1 MIFALHDAHL
11 NDESGGS
18 LFMTV
23 RILVRRPFF
32 PSHTRL
38 LSVLTRASTSGM
50 LAFMDMALSSFSS
63 WLFSRRYLFLKDGNN
78 LNNKQNLQH
87 IVRSKGTQ
95 WVTYSWWSLKLWSS
109 LRNWILKDISC
120 TMKMLISVNC
130 CVKGSLMAQS
140 HVYKN
145 TVGLKIHTG
154 LQSQFSFWPCTTWF
168 EAVYFLQI
176 SLSNRLLSPG
186 MRRNSASILCTCAA
200 TKYKAAETEHY
211 SFNLEEEGD
220 E

>member
-1 MIFALHDAHL
+1 MAPLRKLSTALACQNLHRETESFSKGIKSKTRDTYWEILLKKGEERLFDSLNVSIFISWVTIFALHDAHL

-78 LNNKQNLQH
+78 LNNRYNLQD
-87 IVRSKGTQ
+87 IVRSKGTK

-130 CVKGSLMAQS
+130 CVKGSLMA
-140 HVYKN
+140 
-145 TVGLKIHTG
+145 
-154 LQSQFSFWPCTTWF
+154 
-168 EAVYFLQI
+168 
-176 SLSNRLLSPG
+176 
-186 MRRNSASILCTCAA
+186 
-200 TKYKAAETEHY
+200 
-211 SFNLEEEGD
+211 
-220 E
+220 